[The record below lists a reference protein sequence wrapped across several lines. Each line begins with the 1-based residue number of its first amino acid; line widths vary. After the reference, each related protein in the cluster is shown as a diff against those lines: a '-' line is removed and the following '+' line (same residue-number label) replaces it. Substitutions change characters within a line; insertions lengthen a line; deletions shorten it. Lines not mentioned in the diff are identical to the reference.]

1 MGKNNEA
8 LETPGWVTDWREPVR
23 RGSMMSCSGCS
34 FLFSAAGVVSQLP
47 IAHSSSCLPQWV
59 VECGVRGRGVAVP
72 SRYVHDMA
80 RRIVAHVCPSSSFF
94 HSGAGG
100 RRGGW
105 AKCLT
110 HCKIGLQCSWSTSL
124 VSGLSGSSCLLRI
137 HSPIGAVHEVE
148 VPLSLA
154 QSSPHRGIRL
164 PSQRR
169 TPRRCTWLLGS
180 R

>member
-1 MGKNNEA
+1 M
-8 LETPGWVTDWREPVR
+8 
-23 RGSMMSCSGCS
+23 
-34 FLFSAAGVVSQLP
+34 
-47 IAHSSSCLPQWV
+47 
-59 VECGVRGRGVAVP
+59 
-72 SRYVHDMA
+72 
-80 RRIVAHVCPSSSFF
+80 AHVCPSSSFF

-124 VSGLSGSSCLLRI
+124 VSELGGSSCLLRI

-154 QSSPHRGIRL
+154 QFSPTAGFACRVREDPPEMYLAAGFSVMVVMARRWIAETREMERR
-164 PSQRR
+164 PAGRECVNRSQGHWR
-169 TPRRCTWLLGS
+169 WMA
-180 R
+180 